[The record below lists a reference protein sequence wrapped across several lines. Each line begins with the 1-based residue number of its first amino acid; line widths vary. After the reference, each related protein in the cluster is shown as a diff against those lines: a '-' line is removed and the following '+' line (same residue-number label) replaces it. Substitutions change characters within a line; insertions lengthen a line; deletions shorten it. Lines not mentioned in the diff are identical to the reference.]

1 MSEAIVPLLVSN
13 FVYHIPIYLVWL
25 AGIILAGSTRKRN
38 PKASLF
44 TILAIAS
51 MFVFNLISMYVAIM
65 PIVWRERGYN
75 ILRLSMMTG
84 GLTFLLAILNA
95 CSFGLL
101 LAAIFIE
108 RKPSGSADNFS
119 QSEPQVE

>member
-1 MSEAIVPLLVSN
+1 MSKTIVPLLVSN
-13 FVYHIPIYLVWL
+13 FIYNIPLYLAWS
-25 AGIILAGSTRKRN
+25 AGIILAVSTRKRN

-51 MFVFNLISMYVAIM
+51 MFVFGLISMYVAMI
-65 PIVWRERGYN
+65 PIIWRERGYDL
-75 ILRLSMMTG
+75 LRLGMTTA
-84 GLTFLLAILNA
+84 GLTFILAILNA

-108 RKPSGSADNFS
+108 RKPSGSGGDIS
-119 QSEPQVE
+119 QNEPQV